1 MAKQYA
7 GLSRRRFLAGAVGA
21 GGVGVLIAC
30 GNQVSELQN
39 GPYATNTTRNGGG
52 APAPNSAASGSGATP
67 AASGSAVASMDHT
80 NATQSAGS
88 APAGTATPAKDWKA
102 MNLHHEEGIKTF
114 LAQPKTISSAPM
126 PFTLQDGIKVFDV
139 TAKKVQWEVTPGQ
152 MVEAYTYNGVVPG
165 PEIRVT
171 EGDKVRIRLK
181 NDLGDEGTAIHFHGL
196 LIPNA
201 MDGVPFITQP
211 PVNPGEMFIY
221 DFIAR
226 NPGSHMY
233 HSHLNS
239 AFQVTKGLLGA
250 LIIEPKDKS
259 AYPAFDKEYTMI
271 LGDGPLGYTLNG
283 HGFPGTEVVTAK
295 KGEKLLVRFMNEGL
309 MIHPMHLHGM
319 PMTIVAQDGYVNT
332 PYRCDTVNVAPGQRI
347 DAIVECTEVGAWAFH
362 CHILSHAES
371 DMGMFGMMTALIVE

>member
-1 MAKQYA
+1 MAKYA

-21 GGVGVLIAC
+21 GGLGVLVAC
-30 GNQVSELQN
+30 GNQVGSLQSA
-39 GPYATNTTRNGGG
+39 PYATNAARN
-52 APAPNSAASGSGATP
+52 AASQPVTASTAGGATP
-67 AASGSAVASMDHT
+67 AATMDAMPGMVASSPST
-80 NATQSAGS
+80 AAGATA
-88 APAGTATPAKDWKA
+88 APAKDWQA
-102 MNLHHEEGIKTF
+102 MNQMHEAGVKTF
-114 LAQPKTISSAPM
+114 LAQPKTIRGGQRM
-126 PFTLQDGIKVFDV
+126 EYTLQDGIKVFDV
-139 TAKKVQWEVTPGQ
+139 IAKKVQWEVTPGQ

-171 EGDKVRIRLK
+171 EGDKVRVRLT
-181 NDLGDEGTAIHFHGL
+181 NGLGDEATAIHFHGL

-211 PVNPGEMFIY
+211 PVNPGETFVY
-221 DFIAR
+221 AFVAR

-250 LIIEPKDKS
+250 FIIEPKDKS
-259 AYPAFDKEYTMI
+259 SYPAFDKEYTMI

-283 HGFPGTEVVTAK
+283 HGFPGTEVLTAN

-332 PYRCDTVNVAPGQRI
+332 PYHCDTVNVAPGQRI
-347 DAIVECTEVGAWAFH
+347 DALVECTEAGAWAFH
-362 CHILSHAES
+362 CHILAHAES
-371 DMGMFGMMTALIVE
+371 EMGMFGMVTALVVT

>member
-1 MAKQYA
+1 MAKYV

-21 GGVGVLIAC
+21 GGLGVLVAC
-30 GNQVSELQN
+30 GDQVGSLQSA
-39 GPYATNTTRNGGG
+39 PYATNAARN
-52 APAPNSAASGSGATP
+52 AASQPVTASTAGGATP
-67 AASGSAVASMDHT
+67 AATMDAMPGMVASSPST
-80 NATQSAGS
+80 AAGATA
-88 APAGTATPAKDWKA
+88 APAKDWQA
-102 MNLHHEEGIKTF
+102 MNQMHEAGVKTF
-114 LAQPKTISSAPM
+114 LAQPKTIRGGQRM
-126 PFTLQDGIKVFDV
+126 EYTLQDGIKVFDV
-139 TAKKVQWEVTPGQ
+139 IAKKVQWEVTPGQ

-171 EGDKVRIRLK
+171 EGDKVRVRLT
-181 NDLGDEGTAIHFHGL
+181 NGLGDEATAIHFHGL

-211 PVNPGEMFIY
+211 PVNPGETFVY
-221 DFIAR
+221 AFVAR

-250 LIIEPKDKS
+250 FIIEPRDKGS
-259 AYPAFDKEYTMI
+259 YPAYDKEYTMI

-283 HGFPGTEVVTAK
+283 HGFPGTEVLTAN

-332 PYRCDTVNVAPGQRI
+332 PYHCDTVNVAPGQRI
-347 DAIVECTEVGAWAFH
+347 DALVECTEAGAWAFH
-362 CHILSHAES
+362 CHILAHAES
-371 DMGMFGMMTALIVE
+371 EMGMFGMVTALVVT

>member
-1 MAKQYA
+1 MAKYA

-21 GGVGVLIAC
+21 GGLGVLVAC
-30 GNQVSELQN
+30 GNQVGSLQSA
-39 GPYATNTTRNGGG
+39 PYATNAARN
-52 APAPNSAASGSGATP
+52 AASQPVTASTAGGATP
-67 AASGSAVASMDHT
+67 AATMDAMPGMVASSPST
-80 NATQSAGS
+80 AAGATA
-88 APAGTATPAKDWKA
+88 APAKDWQA
-102 MNLHHEEGIKTF
+102 MNQMHEAGVKTF
-114 LAQPKTISSAPM
+114 LAQPKTIRGGQRM
-126 PFTLQDGIKVFDV
+126 EYTLQDGIKVFDV
-139 TAKKVQWEVTPGQ
+139 IAKKVQWEVTPGQ

-171 EGDKVRIRLK
+171 EGDKVRVRLT
-181 NDLGDEGTAIHFHGL
+181 NGLGDEATAIHFHGL

-211 PVNPGEMFIY
+211 PVNPGETFVY
-221 DFIAR
+221 AFVAR

-250 LIIEPKDKS
+250 FIIEPRDKGS
-259 AYPAFDKEYTMI
+259 YPAYDKEYTMI

-283 HGFPGTEVVTAK
+283 HGFPGTEVLTAN

-332 PYRCDTVNVAPGQRI
+332 PYHCDTVNVAPGQRI
-347 DAIVECTEVGAWAFH
+347 DALVECTEAGAWAFH
-362 CHILSHAES
+362 CHILAHAES
-371 DMGMFGMMTALIVE
+371 EMGMFGMVTALVVT